1 MFDKSLNMTT
11 PSTWRARL
19 SLSFT
24 KRAGRTVLT
33 GKQHSGPLLVQ
44 RPFYPEQNGCCHVY
58 LIHPPGGI
66 VGGDELS
73 LNATLGRGAH
83 ALLTTPGAT
92 RFYRSGGPPA
102 RQGQALYLEDGAMLE
117 WLPQETIYFNQARA
131 DSSTRIHLKDNNEF
145 FAWEIQCL
153 GLPAR
158 KAFFNAGQ
166 CRQRLEI
173 WRHDKPLLLETNRI
187 LGGDA
192 LLQADWGLQGRHALG
207 TFVGSDNHG
216 RIDAGR
222 VNAIID
228 RQQDL
233 LAASTTVNGLFI
245 VRAMGHY
252 ATRIRRLF
260 TLLWRAL
267 RPRVL
272 NLEAS
277 CPRIWQT

>member
-1 MFDKSLNMTT
+1 MTT
-11 PSTWRARL
+11 ATTAWRARL
-19 SLSFT
+19 TLSFA
-24 KRAGRTVLT
+24 KRAGKTVLT
-33 GKQHSGPLLVQ
+33 GKQHSGPLLAQ

-66 VGGDELS
+66 VGGDALG
-73 LNATLGRGAH
+73 LHATLGRRAH

-92 RFYRSGGPPA
+92 RFYRSSGPVA
-102 RQGQALYLEDGAMLE
+102 RQDQALYLEDGAALE
-117 WLPQETIYFNQARA
+117 WLPQETIYFNRA
-131 DSSTRIHLKDNNEF
+131 NAEASTRIHLKNDNEF

-158 KAFFNAGQ
+158 RAFFEAGQ

-173 WRHDKPLLLETNRI
+173 WRYDQPLLLEMNRI
-187 LGGDA
+187 AGGNA
-192 LLQADWGLQGRHALG
+192 LLGAGWGLGGRHALG
-207 TFVGSDNHG
+207 TFVASDAHG
-216 RIDAGR
+216 RIDSR
-222 VNAIID
+222 QVNAIIAG
-228 RQQDL
+228 QQDL

-252 ATRIRRLF
+252 AAGIRRLF
-260 TLLWRAL
+260 TLLWQAL

>member
-1 MFDKSLNMTT
+1 MTAAAT
-11 PSTWRARL
+11 AWPARL
-19 SLSFT
+19 SLSFA

-44 RPFYPEQNGCCHVY
+44 RPFYPEPNGCCHVY

-73 LNATLGRGAH
+73 LNATLGRRAH

-92 RFYRSGGPPA
+92 RFYRSKGPAA
-102 RQGQALYLEDGAMLE
+102 RQGQALYLEDGAILE

-166 CRQRLEI
+166 CQQRLEI
-173 WRHDKPLLLETNRI
+173 WRHEQPLLLETNRI

-207 TFVGSDNHG
+207 TFVGSDARG

-222 VNAIID
+222 VNAIIAG
-228 RQQDL
+228 QQDL
-233 LAASTTVNGLFI
+233 LAATTTVNGLFI

-277 CPRIWQT
+277 CPRIWPT